1 MCKFQTLCKSAIVIL
16 IWNGFPALATVY
28 DSDGSSTNI
37 QYLHDNLAVDGDTI
51 TLPVGTFSWA
61 SGVTISKAITLQ
73 GTVGS
78 TIVKDNVQSGSLI
91 TFTLAANSVSRLTGI
106 EFQDGGRANPPPAQT
121 GVLHV
126 GGLNTN
132 GSQFRFDHSKWNGVN
147 GSPIFDT
154 VIGVIDH
161 DTFIIDRVGTALF
174 IYGSNWNG
182 GGAYGD
188 GSWAAPTGFGTS
200 QFLFIEDCTFIADDP
215 IYEQFVTDAY
225 AGARFVVR
233 HCNITNARPTNHGT
247 ESSGRIRGGRAMEIY
262 SNVFT
267 LNSNKYVGGSRSGS
281 VVFHDNTVTGAWAGL
296 AVFDI
301 NSFRDFFPFTPWGG
315 ADGTSVWDV
324 NEPNAFF
331 TGAAASN
338 SSGTTVTVS
347 GVNWPANQ
355 WVNYTV
361 RRTSNVCN
369 SNSVTYGYIVGSTS
383 NTLTYTDNGG
393 YFLPALSFCAGDSL
407 EIRKVDHAMDQP
419 GRALGS
425 LITGDNPTRPPGWNN
440 QVTEPCYS
448 WNNGPVAKFSGHTG
462 VIQGIH
468 YFNNV
473 PMPGYAPYVY
483 PYPLVTSGNPSPT
496 PTATPTTT
504 PSATATATPT
514 PTSTSTPTPTPTP
527 SATPTATP
535 TPTVTP
541 TATPTPTPGQIT
553 LSARGYKVHR
563 QQRVDLFWSGATS
576 NTIDV
581 YRNGVL
587 IVTVANTGFYTDHPG
602 GSGHATYTYRVCE
615 AGTGNCSN
623 QVTVTF

>member
-1 MCKFQTLCKSAIVIL
+1 MKVSGKILLFIL
-16 IWNGFPALATVY
+16 IFSGFPAVRCGATVY
-28 DSDGSSTNI
+28 HSNGSVASV
-37 QYLHDNLAVDGDTI
+37 QGLHSAALNGDTI
-51 TLPVGTFSWA
+51 TLPAGTFTW
-61 SGVTISKAITLQ
+61 TTRLNLNKAITLQ
-73 GTVGS
+73 GAGVGA
-78 TIVKDNVQSGSLI
+78 TIIRDAVQSGSLI
-91 TFTLAANSVSRLTGI
+91 SWTLFAGHPSRMTGI
-106 EFQDGGRANPPPAQT
+106 EFQDGGRANPPPPQT

-161 DTFIIDRVGTALF
+161 DTFIIDRVETSLF

-215 IYEQFVTDAY
+215 IQEQFVTDAY

-262 SNVFT
+262 NNAFT
-267 LNSNKYVGGSRSGS
+267 LNSNKYVGGLRSGS
-281 VVFHDNTVTGAWAGL
+281 VVFHDNTVTGSWAGQ

-301 NSFRDFFPFTPWGG
+301 NSFRDFFPFTPWSG

-383 NTLTYTDNGG
+383 NTLTYTGNGG

-425 LITGDNPTRPPGWNN
+425 LITGDNPTRPPGWNK
-440 QVTEPCYS
+440 T
-448 WNNGPVAKFSGHTG
+448 
-462 VIQGIH
+462 
-468 YFNNV
+468 
-473 PMPGYAPYVY
+473 
-483 PYPLVTSGNPSPT
+483 
-496 PTATPTTT
+496 
-504 PSATATATPT
+504 
-514 PTSTSTPTPTPTP
+514 
-527 SATPTATP
+527 
-535 TPTVTP
+535 
-541 TATPTPTPGQIT
+541 
-553 LSARGYKVHR
+553 
-563 QQRVDLFWSGATS
+563 
-576 NTIDV
+576 
-581 YRNGVL
+581 
-587 IVTVANTGFYTDHPG
+587 
-602 GSGHATYTYRVCE
+602 
-615 AGTGNCSN
+615 
-623 QVTVTF
+623 